1 MALVGAGFAI
11 GEVVIMG
18 VTGAQLAAIGCLA
31 FDAVAIIFAP
41 FYGIEMEPIDWDYGY

>member
-1 MALVGAGFAI
+1 
-11 GEVVIMG
+11 MG